1 MQGMMMV
8 ARECQL
14 GLLQEKR
21 ISSYLSSLDDDDDEL
36 VTAILLLYVVH
47 LYHVRRRDRKW
58 TRDSSL
64 PSNLVGICCWM
75 ESPRLYRKLQENWR
89 MTYTDPHCDYIAI

>member
-1 MQGMMMV
+1 MMV

-64 PSNLVGICCWM
+64 PSNDGWHLLLDGM
-75 ESPRLYRKLQENWR
+75 SKALSETPRKLENDV
-89 MTYTDPHCDYIAI
+89 Y